1 MCMILIQWCYFA
13 LTAFPVGFAALFFLE
28 RRFGYRVKSQVSV
41 LMAGLLILNV
51 YAQYFSLFAGVGIWA
66 NVLMC
71 AFALAAA
78 IALRKRIHTFLK
90 QKTEETGRG
99 RLLLY
104 GFLVLLFAYGSSRGY
119 MHYDTGLYHAQS
131 IRWIEEYGVVPGLAN
146 LHSRFGYNSAAFALC
161 ALFGGGGLTKYPM
174 HCVQGFFAL
183 LCAAVTFLAALS
195 VHYGELHFY
204 MLLAQITGFA
214 VYYFTLD
221 AFVQKITEHVAGVLK
236 RVYRLL
242 FRVLSAPVCL
252 IVRIGEKIVKFF
264 GFLRRKI
271 EKNLKFLLQKMK
283 PMLYNRNSFSRFK
296 LKDRQRKRATSDEET

>member
-1 MCMILIQWCYFA
+1 MYGFA
-13 LTAFPVGFAALFFLE
+13 LNTQIGALLSFLGLGFAL
-28 RRFGYRVKSQVSV
+28 
-41 LMAGLLILNV
+41 
-51 YAQYFSLFAGVGIWA
+51 
-66 NVLMC
+66 
-71 AFALAAA
+71 
-78 IALRKRIHTFLK
+78 
-90 QKTEETGRG
+90 
-99 RLLLY
+99 
-104 GFLVLLFAYGSSRGY
+104 
-119 MHYDTGLYHAQS
+119 
-131 IRWIEEYGVVPGLAN
+131 GVVYDL
-146 LHSRFGYNSAAFALC
+146 LRIVRLSITRSKKALYVFD
-161 ALFGGGGLTKYPM
+161 LL
-174 HCVQGFFAL
+174 FAL

-252 IVRIGEKIVKFF
+252 IVRIGEKNVKFF